1 MSKMKSN
8 KEQKHDWLGSL
19 TPIKKIKN
27 NNLINF
33 NEIAKKM
40 SEQASK
46 QSAFSNLETMDG
58 SRKMINYPKPSLDSQ
73 KQLFASHEYPKKL
86 CQKDYPAKKKDTK
99 RNILEEISSFDGS
112 INKDIEIY
120 SSDDEDSKNYVTLKN
135 MLGDMKDMLTQY
147 SRNPTTLPED
157 FDNTSCSFFMPNKSY
172 DYMNDD
178 NISFK
183 GFKSIMEPVEH
194 TDLLD
199 KDLGGCY
206 DSVNFF

>member
-1 MSKMKSN
+1 MKSS
-8 KEQKHDWLGSL
+8 KEQKRDWLGSL
-19 TPIKKIKN
+19 TPIKKVKN
-27 NNLINF
+27 NNLIDF
-33 NEIAKKM
+33 NQIAKRM

-46 QSAFSNLETMDG
+46 QSTFSSLETMDG
-58 SRKMINYPKPSLDSQ
+58 SRKMINYPKPGLESQ
-73 KQLFASHEYPKKL
+73 KQLFACQEYPKKL
-86 CQKDYPAKKKDTK
+86 ITKDYIAKKKDTK

-147 SRNPTTLPED
+147 SRNPTALPED
-157 FDNTSCSFFMPNKSY
+157 YDNTSCSFFMPNKSY

-183 GFKSIMEPVEH
+183 GFKSIYEPVEQ